1 MKTLQ
6 YIIVL
11 SVLFLLVS
19 CGLFSKKDDKEEN
32 RLRGTELKAAIMG
45 DLDWRGS
52 DVYKAKMR
60 DIEGVVLVED
70 GRQLCRVDGTDLD
83 IVIISR
89 EPSYKED
96 AIDKTAYYC
105 FRCERYYIRYESSSK
120 NVDVIFGPFGLRR

>member
-6 YIIVL
+6 YLIVL
-11 SVLFLLVS
+11 SALLLGS
-19 CGLFSKKDDKEEN
+19 CGIFSKKDDKEEN

-52 DVYKAKMR
+52 DIYKAKMR
-60 DIEGVVLVED
+60 EMEGVVLVED
-70 GRQLCRVDGTDLD
+70 GRQLCRVEGTDLD

-105 FRCERYYIRYESSSK
+105 FRCERYYIRYESKGK
-120 NVDVIFGPFGLRR
+120 NIDAIFGPFGLRR